1 MKGKQHENETIL
13 VLFRDVDIS
22 LNAFSLNCQ
31 TKCDLIHHLLALNIL
46 WGANLCTMQ
55 YMFIGY
61 EYYNALIFTYPRQH
75 QKQ

>member
-1 MKGKQHENETIL
+1 M
-13 VLFRDVDIS
+13 LFHDVDIS

-31 TKCDLIHHLLALNIL
+31 TKCDLIHHILALDIL

-61 EYYNALIFTYPRQH
+61 EYYLALIFTKLKQH